1 MNAKQRKT
9 LDLVFRRPIPAEI
22 PWDDVVALLRAC
34 EARIEEGA
42 GSRVNVELNGVRATF
57 HVPHPKRVAEQGR
70 IRAVRRFLENAGVKP

>member
-1 MNAKQRKT
+1 MRCSAGRLN
-9 LDLVFRRPIPAEI
+9 LVFRQPIPAEI
-22 PWDDVVALLRAC
+22 PWDDIVVLLRAC

-70 IRAVRRFLENAGVKP
+70 IRAVRRFLQNAGVNP

>member
-9 LDLVFRRPIPAEI
+9 LGLVFKHPTPAEI
-22 PWDDVVALLRAC
+22 SWADIVGLLRAC
-34 EARIEEGA
+34 QARVEEGA
-42 GSRVNVELNGVRATF
+42 GSRINVELNGVRATF